1 MSSSVN
7 EFQAFMINDSQ
18 LKSTA
23 QVNLFTINSDKYGGI
38 QIKGPIH
45 YLVILG
51 VYQLRET
58 MQKSLVH

>member
-23 QVNLFTINSDKYGGI
+23 QVNLFAINSDKYGG
-38 QIKGPIH
+38 KPNRLA
-45 YLVILG
+45 LV
-51 VYQLRET
+51 
-58 MQKSLVH
+58 LVSENISDS